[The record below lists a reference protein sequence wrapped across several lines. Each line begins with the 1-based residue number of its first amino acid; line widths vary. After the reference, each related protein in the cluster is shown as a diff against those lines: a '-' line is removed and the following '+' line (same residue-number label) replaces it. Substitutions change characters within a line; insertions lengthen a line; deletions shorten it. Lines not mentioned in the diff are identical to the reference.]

1 MWAIGMP
8 DPLVWGLLTFALEF
22 IPYLG
27 AATMV
32 GLLAIT
38 GLTTFPGIGHALLA
52 PISYLAITTL
62 QNNVLSPFVYAGRL
76 KLKPLAVMV
85 CILFWWFIWGVAGV
99 FLAVPIAATLKA
111 LGDQVPHL
119 APLGR
124 LLGQQSTVVRTA
136 PTRE

>member
-1 MWAIGMP
+1 MP

-27 AATMV
+27 AAAMV

-38 GLTTFPGIGHALLA
+38 GLTTFPGIGHALVA
-52 PISYLAITTL
+52 PMSYLAITTL

-85 CILFWWFIWGVAGV
+85 CVLFWWFIWGVPGV

-124 LLGQQSTVVRTA
+124 LLGQQSTVRTA
-136 PTRE
+136 PSRG